1 MIPGI
6 TVFNTVCNLER
17 ITTYATTT
25 VWALFET
32 AMIYTTK
39 NTMGKRLIDNNND
52 NDNK

>member
-1 MIPGI
+1 MILGI
-6 TVFNTVCNLER
+6 NVFNVLCNLER
-17 ITTYATTT
+17 IITYATTT
-25 VWALFET
+25 VMVLFKT